1 MNDLNRFIESQ
12 NLIYETVLFE
22 LKNGKKKS
30 HWMWYIFPQLK
41 GLGYSYKSYF
51 YGIKDLNEA
60 RNYLQND
67 TLKSRYNECCNILF
81 ELEKK
86 DINLIFDSIDCL
98 KLRSSLTLFILCNTI
113 SNALPLNVFFAYSI
127 LIPLLY
133 SVYIKNKSKQ
143 CINITCFE
151 NIIKNR

>member
-1 MNDLNRFIESQ
+1 MNNLYRFIESQ

-41 GLGYSYKSYF
+41 DLGYSYTSYF

-67 TLKSRYNECCNILF
+67 ILRSRYNECCNILF
-81 ELEKK
+81 ELESK
-86 DINLIFDSIDCL
+86 DINLIFDSIDSL
-98 KLRSSLTLFILCNTI
+98 KLRSSLTLFILCNTSDKELYMSLINKYYGGRLCEKTVKIII
-113 SNALPLNVFFAYSI
+113 S
-127 LIPLLY
+127 
-133 SVYIKNKSKQ
+133 K
-143 CINITCFE
+143 
-151 NIIKNR
+151 